1 MKVRDIASAT
11 AFGGLVLLAGT
22 TAVAAP
28 DASRG
33 EYILHMSGC
42 AACHTTDSGTFLA
55 GGRRLKT
62 PFGDFI
68 VPNITPDRAT
78 GIGGWSED
86 DLVRAMTEG
95 ISPTG
100 GHYYP
105 SFPYTSYTRMRRED
119 IADLKAYL
127 DTVPAVASAA
137 GPHELGFPFSV
148 RIGNFF
154 WKLLFFAP
162 GEFRPDLARDM
173 EWNRGAYIVNGP
185 GHCGEC
191 HTPRNFMGGID
202 GARALAGA
210 TLPEGD
216 GGKVPAIAGLG
227 WSVDDIEYGLETGFT
242 PDGDVLGSSMAD
254 VITENTSKLSAA
266 DRRAIAVYL
275 KSLPKPASD

>member
-1 MKVRDIASAT
+1 
-11 AFGGLVLLAGT
+11 
-22 TAVAAP
+22 
-28 DASRG
+28 
-33 EYILHMSGC
+33 MSGC
-42 AACHTTDSGTFLA
+42 AACHTAAGGAFLA

-62 PFGDFI
+62 PFGDFL
-68 VPNITPDRAT
+68 VPNITPDPAT

-95 ISPTG
+95 VSPTG

-127 DTVPAVASAA
+127 DTVPAVANEA

-148 RIGNFF
+148 RLGNFF

-162 GEFRPDLARDM
+162 GEYRPDPARDA

-191 HTPRNFMGGID
+191 HTPRNFVG
-202 GARALAGA
+202 GARNDLALAGA
-210 TLPEGD
+210 AAPEGN
-216 GGKVPAIAGLG
+216 GRRAPALAGID
-227 WSVDDIEYGLETGFT
+227 WSVDDIDFALDAGLS
-242 PDGDVLGSSMAD
+242 PDGDVIGSTMAA
-254 VITENTSKLSAA
+254 VIKDNTSKLTAA

-275 KSLPKPASD
+275 KSLPKPATD

>member
-1 MKVRDIASAT
+1 M
-11 AFGGLVLLAGT
+11 
-22 TAVAAP
+22 
-28 DASRG
+28 
-33 EYILHMSGC
+33 
-42 AACHTTDSGTFLA
+42 
-55 GGRRLKT
+55 
-62 PFGDFI
+62 
-68 VPNITPDRAT
+68 PNITPDTAT

-95 ISPTG
+95 VSPTG
-100 GHYYP
+100 RHYYP

-127 DTVPAVASAA
+127 DTVPAVANEA

-148 RIGNFF
+148 RLGNFL

-162 GEFRPDLARDM
+162 GEFQPDPARGV

-202 GARALAGA
+202 SNRALAGA

-216 GGKVPAIAGLG
+216 GGKVPALAGLA

-242 PDGDVLGSSMAD
+242 PDGGLLGSNMAD
-254 VITENTSKLSAA
+254 VITENTSKLTAA
-266 DRRAIAVYL
+266 DRCDIAVYL
-275 KSLPKPASD
+275 KSLPKSATD